1 MECIAMQNS
10 WKQVDY
16 YYLNDN
22 ICIHYACDII
32 SMMLREVFLAQS
44 GCPFFFSFILYHPFS
59 FSFYF
64 ILSHLVSSYLI
75 RLCLISFH
83 RISSHFSLFYLCFI
97 FLLSVFSQERV
108 EQKETPLRLESFSQS
123 LQTKVIHLLRLKA
136 LYRLWYNLIQFKFK
150 TLMECMRNQGGFQS
164 TLASAHAFSA
174 LLLSL
179 LFFLP
184 FPTHLEM
191 YSSHTHFFKVM
202 ITGAQF

>member
-16 YYLNDN
+16 HYLNDN

-32 SMMLREVFLAQS
+32 SMMFRCSQQKVVV
-44 GCPFFFSFILYHPFS
+44 PFFFL
-59 FSFYF
+59 SFYIIHF
-64 ILSHLVSSYLI
+64 LFLF
-75 RLCLISFH
+75 ISFYP
-83 RISSHFSLFYLCFI
+83 ISSHLISSDFVSFPFTLSLLISVCFI
-97 FLLSVFSQERV
+97 CALYFLSAFSQERV
-108 EQKETPLRLESFSQS
+108 EQKETPLRLESFSQN

-136 LYRLWYNLIQFKFK
+136 LYGLWLNLTQFKFK
-150 TLMECMRNQGGFQS
+150 TLMECTRNQGGFQS

-179 LFFLP
+179 LFSLP

-191 YSSHTHFFKVM
+191 FSSHTRFF
-202 ITGAQF
+202 